1 MDRAPDCGSGGR
13 GFKSRLQYDPSS
25 VGIIIFITPELIII
39 IEDAGR
45 KDLKLKKTKPR
56 IVKGFRDS
64 LWDESLARRRMI
76 EKIQGVYER
85 YGFLPIETPALEYV
99 DVLGKFLPD
108 SDSPEGGIFSFES
121 EDEWIALRYDLTA
134 PLSRLIAQNQDLP
147 KPFRRYQVGK
157 VWRMEK
163 PGPGRFREFTQ
174 FDIDTVGSSSM
185 LSDCEVCAALV
196 DSLLALDI
204 EKNDFE
210 LRINSRKI
218 VNGVLETAGI
228 KLLNE
233 DGTTSDVSA
242 KVLRSID
249 KIDRL
254 GINGVFE
261 LLTKGRKDSSGAFIK
276 GVELPDSKANIIISF
291 LESPRES
298 RSEVLKFL
306 SNFIQ
311 KSEEGLSGVEEL
323 TEMDSLFR
331 MMGYDEETIVF
342 DPTVVR
348 GMDYYTGPVFE
359 ANLTFEIK
367 DEKGRK
373 KDFGS
378 VAGGGRY
385 DDLIARFTGQKVPA
399 TGISIGIDRLLSA
412 LSYLDK
418 NSPILED
425 APVVVTVMDKDKIG
439 EYIKMTKELRASNIA
454 AELYLGSGGF
464 NKQMKY
470 ADKRGASIAVI
481 AGSDEFEKDTVTI
494 KDLMLGK
501 ELSQNIQER
510 EKWLK
515 EQPSQV
521 TVPRADLLKTVT
533 EILSRYR
540 K

>member
-1 MDRAPDCGSGGR
+1 M
-13 GFKSRLQYDPSS
+13 KN
-25 VGIIIFITPELIII
+25 
-39 IEDAGR
+39 
-45 KDLKLKKTKPR
+45 KKTKPR

-64 LWDESLARRRMI
+64 LWEESLARRRMI
-76 EKIQGVYER
+76 EKIQEVYEK

-108 SDSPEGGIFSFES
+108 SDTPEGSIFSFES

-174 FDIDTVGSSSM
+174 FDIDTIGSSSM
-185 LSDCEVCAALV
+185 LADCEVCAALV
-196 DSLLALDI
+196 DSLLALGI
-204 EKNDFE
+204 GKKDFE
-210 LRINSRKI
+210 LRINNRKI
-218 VNGVLETAGI
+218 VNSVLEAAGI
-228 KLLNE
+228 ELLNA
-233 DGTTSDVSA
+233 DGTSSDVA
-242 KVLRSID
+242 TKVLRSID
-249 KIDRL
+249 KLDRL

-261 LLTKGRKDSSGAFIK
+261 LLTKGRKDASGAFIK
-276 GVELPDSKANIIISF
+276 GAELPESKANIIISF
-291 LESPRES
+291 LESPRGS
-298 RSEVLKFL
+298 RSEVLNFL
-306 SNFIQ
+306 SEFTK
-311 KSEEGLSGVEEL
+311 KSTEGVTGVEEL

-331 MMGYDEETIVF
+331 TMGYDEETIVF

-359 ANLTFEIK
+359 ANLTFEFK
-367 DEKGRK
+367 DEKGQN

-378 VAGGGRY
+378 IAGGGRY
-385 DDLIARFTGQKVPA
+385 DDLIERFTGQKVPA
-399 TGISIGIDRLLSA
+399 TGISIGVDRLLSA
-412 LSYLDK
+412 LSFLNK
-418 NSPILED
+418 NEKNLGD

-439 EYIKMTKELRASNIA
+439 EYIKMTNELRDANIA
-454 AELYLGSGGF
+454 AEIFIGSGGF

-470 ADKRGASIAVI
+470 ADKRGAAIAVI
-481 AGSDEFEKDTVTI
+481 AGSDEFDKDQVTI

-501 ELSQNIQER
+501 ELSENIQER
-510 EKWLK
+510 EEWLK

-521 TVPRADLLKTVT
+521 TVPRSDLLKTVK

>member
-1 MDRAPDCGSGGR
+1 M
-13 GFKSRLQYDPSS
+13 KN
-25 VGIIIFITPELIII
+25 
-39 IEDAGR
+39 
-45 KDLKLKKTKPR
+45 KKTKPR

-64 LWDESLARRRMI
+64 LWEESLARRRMI
-76 EKIQGVYER
+76 EKIQEVYEK

-108 SDSPEGGIFSFES
+108 SDTPEGSIFSFES

-174 FDIDTVGSSSM
+174 FDIDTIGSSSM
-185 LSDCEVCAALV
+185 LADCEVCAALV
-196 DSLLALDI
+196 DSLLALGI
-204 EKNDFE
+204 GKKDFE
-210 LRINSRKI
+210 LRINNRKI
-218 VNGVLETAGI
+218 VNSVLEAAGI
-228 KLLNE
+228 ELLNA
-233 DGTTSDVSA
+233 DGTSSDVA
-242 KVLRSID
+242 TKVLRSID
-249 KIDRL
+249 KLDRL

-261 LLTKGRKDSSGAFIK
+261 LLTKGRKDASGAFIK
-276 GVELPDSKANIIISF
+276 GAELPESKANIIISF
-291 LESPRES
+291 LESPRGS
-298 RSEVLKFL
+298 RSEVLNFL
-306 SNFIQ
+306 SEFTK
-311 KSEEGLSGVEEL
+311 KSTEGVTGVEEL

-331 MMGYDEETIVF
+331 TMGYDEETIVF

-359 ANLTFEIK
+359 ANLTFEFK
-367 DEKGRK
+367 DEKGQN

-378 VAGGGRY
+378 IAGGGRY
-385 DDLIARFTGQKVPA
+385 DDLIERFTGQKVPA
-399 TGISIGIDRLLSA
+399 TGISIGVDRLLSA
-412 LSYLDK
+412 LSFLNK
-418 NSPILED
+418 NEKNLGD

-439 EYIKMTKELRASNIA
+439 EYIKMTNELRDANIA
-454 AELYLGSGGF
+454 AEIFLGSGGF

-470 ADKRGASIAVI
+470 ADKRGAAIAVI
-481 AGSDEFEKDTVTI
+481 AGSDEFDKDQVTI

-501 ELSQNIQER
+501 ELSENIQER
-510 EKWLK
+510 EEWLK

-521 TVPRADLLKTVT
+521 TVPRSDLLKTVK

>member
-1 MDRAPDCGSGGR
+1 M
-13 GFKSRLQYDPSS
+13 
-25 VGIIIFITPELIII
+25 
-39 IEDAGR
+39 
-45 KDLKLKKTKPR
+45 LKNKKTKPR

-64 LWDESLARRRMI
+64 LWEESLARRRMI
-76 EKIQGVYER
+76 EKIQEVYEK

-108 SDSPEGGIFSFES
+108 SDTPEGSIFSFES

-174 FDIDTVGSSSM
+174 FDIDTIGSSSM
-185 LSDCEVCAALV
+185 LADCEVCAALV
-196 DSLLALDI
+196 DSLLALGI
-204 EKNDFE
+204 GKKDFE
-210 LRINSRKI
+210 LRINNRKI
-218 VNGVLETAGI
+218 VNSVLEAAGI
-228 KLLNE
+228 ELLNA
-233 DGTTSDVSA
+233 DGTSSDVA
-242 KVLRSID
+242 TKVLRSID
-249 KIDRL
+249 KLDRL

-261 LLTKGRKDSSGAFIK
+261 LLTKGRKDASGAFIK
-276 GVELPDSKANIIISF
+276 GAELPESKANIIISF
-291 LESPRES
+291 LESPRGS
-298 RSEVLKFL
+298 RSEVLNFL
-306 SNFIQ
+306 SEFTK
-311 KSEEGLSGVEEL
+311 KSTEGVTGVEEL

-331 MMGYDEETIVF
+331 TMGYDEETIVF

-359 ANLTFEIK
+359 ANLTFEFK
-367 DEKGRK
+367 DEKGQN

-378 VAGGGRY
+378 IAGGGRY
-385 DDLIARFTGQKVPA
+385 DDLIERFTGQKVPA
-399 TGISIGIDRLLSA
+399 TGISIGVDRLLSA
-412 LSYLDK
+412 LSFLNK
-418 NSPILED
+418 NEKNLGD

-439 EYIKMTKELRASNIA
+439 EYIKMTNELRDANIA
-454 AELYLGSGGF
+454 AEIFLGSGGF

-470 ADKRGASIAVI
+470 ADKRGAAIAVI
-481 AGSDEFEKDTVTI
+481 AGSDEFEKDQVTI

-501 ELSQNIQER
+501 ELSENIQER
-510 EKWLK
+510 EEWLK

-521 TVPRADLLKTVT
+521 TVPRSDLLKTVK
-533 EILSRYR
+533 EIISRYR

>member
-1 MDRAPDCGSGGR
+1 
-13 GFKSRLQYDPSS
+13 
-25 VGIIIFITPELIII
+25 
-39 IEDAGR
+39 
-45 KDLKLKKTKPR
+45 LKNKKTKPR

-64 LWDESLARRRMI
+64 LWEESLARRRMI
-76 EKIQGVYER
+76 EKIQEVYEK

-108 SDSPEGGIFSFES
+108 SDTPEGSIFSFES

-174 FDIDTVGSSSM
+174 FDIDTIGSSSM
-185 LSDCEVCAALV
+185 LADCEVCAALV
-196 DSLLALDI
+196 DSLLALGI
-204 EKNDFE
+204 GKKDFE
-210 LRINSRKI
+210 LRINNRKI
-218 VNGVLETAGI
+218 VNSVLEAAGI
-228 KLLNE
+228 ELLNA
-233 DGTTSDVSA
+233 DGTSSDVA
-242 KVLRSID
+242 TKVLRSID
-249 KIDRL
+249 KLDRL

-261 LLTKGRKDSSGAFIK
+261 LLTKGRKDASGAFIK
-276 GVELPDSKANIIISF
+276 GAELPESKANIIISF
-291 LESPRES
+291 LESPRGS
-298 RSEVLKFL
+298 HSEVLNFL
-306 SNFIQ
+306 SEFTK
-311 KSEEGLSGVEEL
+311 KSTEGVTGVEEL

-331 MMGYDEETIVF
+331 TMGYDEETIVF

-359 ANLTFEIK
+359 ANLTFEFK
-367 DEKGRK
+367 DGKGQN

-378 VAGGGRY
+378 IAGGGRY
-385 DDLIARFTGQKVPA
+385 DDLIERFTGQKVPA
-399 TGISIGIDRLLSA
+399 TGISIGVDRLLSA
-412 LSYLDK
+412 LSFLNK
-418 NSPILED
+418 NEKNLGD

-439 EYIKMTKELRASNIA
+439 EYIKMTNELRDANIA
-454 AELYLGSGGF
+454 AEIFLGSGGF

-481 AGSDEFEKDTVTI
+481 AGSDEFEKDQVTI

-501 ELSQNIQER
+501 ELSENIQER
-510 EKWLK
+510 EEWLK

-521 TVPRADLLKTVT
+521 TVPRSDLLKTVK

>member
-13 GFKSRLQYDPSS
+13 GFDSRLQYDPSLS
-25 VGIIIFITPELIII
+25 RQLIFTTPNLIIFIK
-39 IEDAGR
+39 DVGG
-45 KDLKLKKTKPR
+45 KDLNLKKTKPR

-64 LWDESLARRRMI
+64 LWDASLARRRMI
-76 EKIQGVYER
+76 VKIEEVYKK

-108 SDSPEGGIFSFES
+108 SDTPEGGIFSFES

-147 KPFRRYQVGK
+147 NPFRGYQVGK

-163 PGPGRFREFTQ
+163 PGAGRFREFTQ
-174 FDIDTVGSSSM
+174 FDIDTIGSSSM
-185 LSDCEVCAALV
+185 LADCEVCTALV
-196 DSLLALDI
+196 DSLLALGI
-204 EKNDFE
+204 EKTDFE
-210 LRINSRKI
+210 LRINNRKI

-233 DGTTSDVSA
+233 DGTTSDVST

-249 KIDRL
+249 KLDRL

-261 LLTKGRKDSSGAFIK
+261 LLTKGRKDASGAFIK
-276 GVELPDSKANIIISF
+276 GVGLPDSKANIIISF
-291 LESPRES
+291 LESPRGS
-298 RSEVLKFL
+298 RSEVLNFL
-306 SNFIQ
+306 SDFI
-311 KSEEGLSGVEEL
+311 KNTEEGVSGVEEL
-323 TEMDSLFR
+323 AEMDSLFT
-331 MMGYDEETIVF
+331 MMGYDEATIVF

-378 VAGGGRY
+378 IAGGGRY

-399 TGISIGIDRLLSA
+399 TGISIGVDRLLSA
-412 LSYLDK
+412 LSFLDK
-418 NSPILED
+418 NNPILED
-425 APVVVTVMDKDKIG
+425 APVVITVMDKDKIG
-439 EYIKMTKELRASNIA
+439 EYIKMTKELRDANIA
-454 AELYLGSGGF
+454 AELFLGSDGF
-464 NKQMKY
+464 KKQMKY

-481 AGSDEFEKDTVTI
+481 AGSEEFDKDKVTI

-501 ELSQNIQER
+501 ELSENIKER

-521 TVPRADLLKTVT
+521 TVPRSDLLKTVT
-533 EILSRYR
+533 AILSRY
-540 K
+540 KK

>member
-1 MDRAPDCGSGGR
+1 MINIIKDADRN
-13 GFKSRLQYDPSS
+13 
-25 VGIIIFITPELIII
+25 I
-39 IEDAGR
+39 
-45 KDLKLKKTKPR
+45 LKNKKTKPR
-56 IVKGFRDS
+56 IVKGVRDS
-64 LWDESLARRRMI
+64 LWDESLARRRML
-76 EKIQGVYER
+76 EKIQVVFEK

-108 SDSPEGGIFSFES
+108 SDTPEGGIFSFES

-196 DSLLALDI
+196 DSLLALGID
-204 EKNDFE
+204 KNDFK
-210 LRINSRKI
+210 LRINNRKI
-218 VNGVLETAGI
+218 VNGVLEAADI
-228 KLLNE
+228 ELFDE
-233 DGTTSDVSA
+233 DGTSSDVSI

-249 KIDRL
+249 KLDRL
-254 GINGVFE
+254 GISGVFE
-261 LLTKGRKDSSGAFIK
+261 LLTKGRKDASGAFMK
-276 GVELPDSKANIIISF
+276 GVELPESKADIIISF
-291 LESPRES
+291 LESPKES

-306 SNFIQ
+306 SDFTK
-311 KSEEGLSGVEEL
+311 KSAESASGVEEL
-323 TEMDSLFR
+323 REMDSFFT

-378 VAGGGRY
+378 IAGGGRY
-385 DDLIARFTGQKVPA
+385 DDLISRFTGQKVPA
-399 TGISIGIDRLLSA
+399 TGISIGVDRLLSA
-412 LSYLDK
+412 LSFLNKTDK
-418 NSPILED
+418 NLGD
-425 APVVVTVMDKDKIG
+425 APVVITVMDRDKIG
-439 EYIKMTKELRASNIA
+439 EYIKMTNELRASNIA
-454 AELYLGSGGF
+454 AEIFLGSGGF

-481 AGSDEFEKDTVTI
+481 AGSDEFEKDQVTI

-501 ELSQNIQER
+501 ELSENIQER

-515 EQPSQV
+515 DQPSQV
-521 TVPRADLLKTVT
+521 TVPRSELLKIVK
-533 EILSRYR
+533 EILARYR

>member
-13 GFKSRLQYDPSS
+13 GFESRLQYDPYS
-25 VGIIIFITPELIII
+25 VGNSSSITPKFIII
-39 IEDAGR
+39 I
-45 KDLKLKKTKPR
+45 KDKNRNNLKFKKTKPR

-64 LWDESLARRRMI
+64 LWNESLARRKMI
-76 EKIQGVYER
+76 EKIQEVYEM

-108 SDSPEGGIFSFES
+108 SDTPEGDIFSFES

-174 FDIDTVGSSSM
+174 FDIDTIGSSSM
-185 LSDCEVCAALV
+185 FSDCEVCAALV
-196 DSLLALDI
+196 DSLLALGLD
-204 EKNDFE
+204 KNDFE
-210 LRINSRKI
+210 LRINNRKI

-228 KLLNE
+228 ELLNE
-233 DGTTSDVSA
+233 DGTSSDDSL

-249 KIDRL
+249 KLDRL

-261 LLTKGRKDSSGAFIK
+261 LLTKGRKDASGAFIK
-276 GVELPDSKANIIISF
+276 GVELPESKANIIISF
-291 LESPRES
+291 LESPGDS
-298 RSEVLKFL
+298 RSEVLNFL
-306 SNFIQ
+306 SDFT
-311 KSEEGLSGVEEL
+311 KTSDEGVNGVKEL
-323 TEMDSLFR
+323 REMDSLFT

-359 ANLTFEIK
+359 AFLTFEIK
-367 DEKGRK
+367 NDKGRK
-373 KDFGS
+373 NDFGS

-385 DDLIARFTGQKVPA
+385 DNLIARFTGQKVPA
-399 TGISIGIDRLLSA
+399 TGISIGVDRLLSA
-412 LSYLDK
+412 LSFLDK
-418 NSPILED
+418 NDPDID
-425 APVVVTVMDKDKIG
+425 FAPVVITVMDEDQIG
-439 EYIKMTKELRASNIA
+439 EYIKMAKELRASNIA
-454 AELYLGSGGF
+454 AEIFLGSGGF

-470 ADKRGASIAVI
+470 ADKRGASIAII
-481 AGSDEFEKDTVTI
+481 AGSNEFEKEEVTI

-501 ELSQNIQER
+501 VLSENIQER

-521 TVPRADLLKTVT
+521 TVPRSDLLKTVK
-533 EILSRYR
+533 EILFRH
-540 K
+540 KK

>member
-1 MDRAPDCGSGGR
+1 M
-13 GFKSRLQYDPSS
+13 KN
-25 VGIIIFITPELIII
+25 
-39 IEDAGR
+39 
-45 KDLKLKKTKPR
+45 KKTKPR

-64 LWDESLARRRMI
+64 LWEESLARRRMI
-76 EKIQGVYER
+76 EKIQEVYEK

-108 SDSPEGGIFSFES
+108 SDTPEGSIFSFES

-174 FDIDTVGSSSM
+174 FDIDTIGSSSM
-185 LSDCEVCAALV
+185 LADCEVCAALV
-196 DSLLALDI
+196 DSLLALGI
-204 EKNDFE
+204 GKKDFE
-210 LRINSRKI
+210 LRINNRKI
-218 VNGVLETAGI
+218 VNSVLEAAGI
-228 KLLNE
+228 ELLNA
-233 DGTTSDVSA
+233 DGTSSDVA
-242 KVLRSID
+242 TKVLRSID
-249 KIDRL
+249 KLDRL

-261 LLTKGRKDSSGAFIK
+261 LLTKGRKDASGAFIK
-276 GVELPDSKANIIISF
+276 GAELPEPKANIIISF
-291 LESPRES
+291 LESPRGS
-298 RSEVLKFL
+298 RSEVLNFL
-306 SNFIQ
+306 SEFTK
-311 KSEEGLSGVEEL
+311 KSTEGVTGVEEL

-331 MMGYDEETIVF
+331 TMGYDEETIVF

-359 ANLTFEIK
+359 ANLTFEFK
-367 DEKGRK
+367 DEKGQN

-378 VAGGGRY
+378 IAGGGRY
-385 DDLIARFTGQKVPA
+385 DDLIERFTGQKVPA
-399 TGISIGIDRLLSA
+399 TGISIGVDRLLSA
-412 LSYLDK
+412 LSFLNK
-418 NSPILED
+418 NEKNLGD

-439 EYIKMTKELRASNIA
+439 EYIKITNELRDANIA
-454 AELYLGSGGF
+454 AEIFLGSGGF

-481 AGSDEFEKDTVTI
+481 AGSDEFEKDQVTI

-501 ELSQNIQER
+501 ELSENIQER
-510 EKWLK
+510 EEWLK

-521 TVPRADLLKTVT
+521 TVPRSDLLKTVK

>member
-1 MDRAPDCGSGGR
+1 MDQEVVGSTPASSTILLKAEIHIYYSTIL
-13 GFKSRLQYDPSS
+13 KSLPYD
-25 VGIIIFITPELIII
+25 IYR
-39 IEDAGR
+39 D
-45 KDLKLKKTKPR
+45 KLKLKKTKPR
-56 IVKGFRDS
+56 TVKGFRDS

-76 EKIQGVYER
+76 AAIQEVFES

-108 SDSPEGGIFSFES
+108 SDTPDGGIYSFES
-121 EDEWIALRYDLTA
+121 DDEWVALRYDLTA

-174 FDIDTVGSSSM
+174 FDIDTVGSSS
-185 LSDCEVCAALV
+185 LLADCEVCAALI
-196 DSLLALDI
+196 DSLLALGI

-210 LRINSRKI
+210 LRINNRKI

-228 KLLNE
+228 KPLNE
-233 DGTTSDVSA
+233 DGTSSDISI

-249 KIDRL
+249 KLGRV
-254 GINGVFE
+254 GINGVYE
-261 LLTKGRKDSSGAFIK
+261 LLTKGRKDASGAFIK
-276 GVELPDSKANIIISF
+276 GIDLPESKADIIIGF
-291 LESPRES
+291 LASPRKS
-298 RSEVLKFL
+298 RSEVLNFL
-306 SNFIQ
+306 SDFTKN
-311 KSEEGLSGVEEL
+311 SPVGMSGVQEL
-323 TEMDSLFR
+323 TEMDSLFTI
-331 MMGYDEETIVF
+331 MGYDEETVLF

-359 ANLTFEIK
+359 ANLTFEMT

-373 KDFGS
+373 RDFGS

-399 TGISIGIDRLLSA
+399 TGISIGVDRLLSA
-412 LSYLDK
+412 LSFLNKSDDKLD
-418 NSPILED
+418 D
-425 APVVVTVMDKDKIG
+425 APVVITLMDKDKIG
-439 EYIKMTKELRASNIA
+439 EYIKMAKELRSSNIA

-481 AGSDEFEKDTVTI
+481 AGSEEFENDKVTL

-501 ELSQNIQER
+501 ELSEKFKER
-510 EKWLK
+510 EKWLS

-521 TVPRADLLKTVT
+521 TVPRSELLKTVK

>member
-1 MDRAPDCGSGGR
+1 M
-13 GFKSRLQYDPSS
+13 KN
-25 VGIIIFITPELIII
+25 
-39 IEDAGR
+39 
-45 KDLKLKKTKPR
+45 KKTKPR

-64 LWDESLARRRMI
+64 LWEESLARRRMI
-76 EKIQGVYER
+76 EKIQEVYEK

-108 SDSPEGGIFSFES
+108 SDTPEGSIFSFES

-174 FDIDTVGSSSM
+174 FDIDTIGSSSM
-185 LSDCEVCAALV
+185 LADCEVCAALV
-196 DSLLALDI
+196 DSLLALGI
-204 EKNDFE
+204 GKNDFE
-210 LRINSRKI
+210 LRINNRKI
-218 VNGVLETAGI
+218 VNSVLEAAGI
-228 KLLNE
+228 ELLNA
-233 DGTTSDVSA
+233 DGTSSDVAA

-249 KIDRL
+249 KLDRL

-261 LLTKGRKDSSGAFIK
+261 LLTKGRKDASGAFIK
-276 GVELPDSKANIIISF
+276 GAELPESKANIIISF
-291 LESPRES
+291 LESPRGS

-306 SNFIQ
+306 SDFTK
-311 KSEEGLSGVEEL
+311 KSTEGLSGVEEL
-323 TEMDSLFR
+323 TEMDSLFKT
-331 MMGYDEETIVF
+331 MGYDEETIVF

-359 ANLTFEIK
+359 ANLTFEFK
-367 DEKGRK
+367 DEKGQK

-378 VAGGGRY
+378 IAGGGRY
-385 DDLIARFTGQKVPA
+385 DDLIERFTGQKVPA
-399 TGISIGIDRLLSA
+399 TGISIGVDRLLSA
-412 LSYLDK
+412 LSFLNKNEKYLG
-418 NSPILED
+418 D

-439 EYIKMTKELRASNIA
+439 EYIKMTNELRDSNIA
-454 AELYLGSGGF
+454 AEIFLGSGGF

-470 ADKRGASIAVI
+470 ADKRGAAIAVI
-481 AGSDEFEKDTVTI
+481 AGSDEFDKDQVTI

-501 ELSQNIQER
+501 ELSENIQER
-510 EKWLK
+510 EEWLK

-521 TVPRADLLKTVT
+521 TVPRSDLLKTVK

>member
-1 MDRAPDCGSGGR
+1 M
-13 GFKSRLQYDPSS
+13 KN
-25 VGIIIFITPELIII
+25 
-39 IEDAGR
+39 
-45 KDLKLKKTKPR
+45 KKTKPR

-64 LWDESLARRRMI
+64 LWEESLARRRMI
-76 EKIQGVYER
+76 EKIQEVYEK

-108 SDSPEGGIFSFES
+108 SDTPEGSIFSFES

-174 FDIDTVGSSSM
+174 FDIDTIGSSSM
-185 LSDCEVCAALV
+185 LADCEVCAALV
-196 DSLLALDI
+196 DSLLALGI
-204 EKNDFE
+204 GKKDFE
-210 LRINSRKI
+210 LRINNRKI
-218 VNGVLETAGI
+218 VNSVLEAAGI
-228 KLLNE
+228 ELLNA
-233 DGTTSDVSA
+233 DGTSSDVA
-242 KVLRSID
+242 TKVLRSID
-249 KIDRL
+249 KLDRL

-261 LLTKGRKDSSGAFIK
+261 LLTKGRKDASGAFIK
-276 GVELPDSKANIIISF
+276 GAELPESKANIIISF
-291 LESPRES
+291 LESPRGS
-298 RSEVLKFL
+298 RSEVLNFL
-306 SNFIQ
+306 SEFTK
-311 KSEEGLSGVEEL
+311 KSTEGVTGVEEL

-331 MMGYDEETIVF
+331 TMGYDEETIVF

-359 ANLTFEIK
+359 ANLTFEFK
-367 DEKGRK
+367 DEKGQN

-378 VAGGGRY
+378 IAGGGRY
-385 DDLIARFTGQKVPA
+385 DDLIERFTGQKVPA
-399 TGISIGIDRLLSA
+399 TGISIGVDRLLSA
-412 LSYLDK
+412 LSFLNK
-418 NSPILED
+418 NEKNLGD

-439 EYIKMTKELRASNIA
+439 EYIKITNELRDANIA
-454 AELYLGSGGF
+454 AEIFLGSGGF

-481 AGSDEFEKDTVTI
+481 AGSDEFEKDQVTI

-501 ELSQNIQER
+501 ELSENIQER
-510 EKWLK
+510 EEWLK

-521 TVPRADLLKTVT
+521 TVPRSDLLKTVK